1 MKKILIILLLL
12 TLTGCSIVRIDVSSI
27 DNTVDVILSKKN
39 TLYNE
44 DGQGYK
50 YYIPNGVTH
59 IDTND
64 LMHTLYYNG
73 EYLYLYV
80 DIVSYYYKNDI
91 NYKKSNNSYFYKK
104 INNGK
109 QKGYVEVTQ
118 QDNLYY
124 VNFYY
129 NYARIEAL
137 VTKENLNTT
146 IMNASYILSTINY
159 NKKLIKTMLDEE
171 YFTNKTGKYDLY
183 KTNEKTE
190 KFVLQ
195 KDKEGEWLWSF

>member
-12 TLTGCSIVRIDVSSI
+12 SLTGCSIVRIDVSSI

-59 IDTND
+59 IDTNA

-195 KDKEGEWLWSF
+195 KDKEGE

>member
-124 VNFYY
+124 VNFQ
-129 NYARIEAL
+129 
-137 VTKENLNTT
+137 
-146 IMNASYILSTINY
+146 NASYILSTINY

-195 KDKEGEWLWSF
+195 KDKEGE

>member
-183 KTNEKTE
+183 KKKKKTE

-195 KDKEGEWLWSF
+195 KDKEGE

>member
-195 KDKEGEWLWSF
+195 KDKEGE

>member
-12 TLTGCSIVRIDVSSI
+12 SLTGCSIVRIDVSSI

-195 KDKEGEWLWSF
+195 KDKEGE

>member
-195 KDKEGEWLWSF
+195 KDNEGE

>member
-1 MKKILIILLLL
+1 MKKTLIILILL
-12 TLTGCSIVRIDVSSI
+12 TLTGCSIVRIDTSSI
-27 DNTVDVILSKKN
+27 DNTVDVILSKRN

-73 EYLYLYV
+73 EYMYLYV
-80 DIVSYYYKNDI
+80 DIVSFYYKTNIKHEKNND
-91 NYKKSNNSYFYKK
+91 SYFYKK
-104 INNGK
+104 INNGN
-109 QKGYVEVTQ
+109 QKGYVEVIR
-118 QDNLYY
+118 QDDLYY

-137 VTKENLNTT
+137 VAKENLNTT
-146 IMNASYILSTINY
+146 VMNASYILSTINY
-159 NKKLIKTMLDEE
+159 NKKLIKTMLDDE
-171 YFTNKTGKYDLY
+171 YFTNKAGKYDLY

-195 KDKEGEWLWSF
+195 KDKEGD

>member
-80 DIVSYYYKNDI
+80 DIVRYYYKNDI

-195 KDKEGEWLWSF
+195 KDKEGE

>member
-1 MKKILIILLLL
+1 MRKIIIILLLL

-64 LMHTLYYNG
+64 
-73 EYLYLYV
+73 
-80 DIVSYYYKNDI
+80 I

-109 QKGYVEVTQ
+109 QKGYVEVTK

-137 VTKENLNTT
+137 VKKENLNTT

-183 KTNEKTE
+183 KTTEKTE

-195 KDKEGEWLWSF
+195 KDEEGE